1 MVDVTDE
8 SENVKHGPFKTC
20 KSANDRRGLEPG
32 PCPSPGKRGH
42 GARPAWH
49 CSSSGRPTD
58 RLDCHWMGGNVP
70 GLQKALIQPQERF
83 SVVLCREMFGRGW
96 QERWACLEHGNVLRD
111 LGNAGTRDVH
121 GFLGRG

>member
-1 MVDVTDE
+1 MSQMSQKMLSTDHL
-8 SENVKHGPFKTC
+8 KHASLQTTDGAWSLVPALPLA
-20 KSANDRRGLEPG
+20 SAGTVRGQPG
-32 PCPSPGKRGH
+32 TAPLLVILQ
-42 GARPAWH
+42 
-49 CSSSGRPTD
+49 D

-111 LGNAGTRDVH
+111 LGIH